1 MTIRRLL
8 PLAAPLAAVALIGA
22 GCGSSSDQPSAD
34 DAQSAYQSV
43 RAQISGLGD
52 SIGPAIVGA
61 GSETDAQLSRAFAQ
75 LQARG
80 QAAVERLQG
89 LEVPDELK
97 AKQQALSDALDRG
110 TDDLADIAS
119 AARDSD
125 AAAARTAVQELIAD
139 SQEIRD
145 ARAAFERALNDAAK

>member
-8 PLAAPLAAVALIGA
+8 PPAALLAAVALIGA
-22 GCGSSSDQPSAD
+22 GCGSSDEPSAD

-43 RAQISGLGD
+43 RAQIAGLGD
-52 SIGPAIVGA
+52 SIGPAITGA

-97 AKQQALSDALDRG
+97 EKREALGDALDRG
-110 TDDLADIAS
+110 TADLADIAR

-125 AAAARTAVQELIAD
+125 AAAARAAVEDLIAD

-145 ARAAFERALNDAAK
+145 ARAEFERALNDAAK